1 MDNSGLKAPGS
12 YEYRLTVPAA
22 VIDLNGHVN
31 NAEYVRWMQAAAE
44 AHSDAVGWP
53 AERYQAIQAGWLVQ
67 SHRIDYQQPAFV
79 AEELAVYT
87 WVAEFR
93 RVRSR
98 RRYRFVRLQ
107 DEVVLAVAET
117 AWVFFDRRSGKPRVI
132 PEDLIAAFAVA
143 PAEGEPSPQSNK
155 DS

>member
-1 MDNSGLKAPGS
+1 MANSELKAPGS

-44 AHSDAVGWP
+44 AHSDHVGWP

-67 SHRIDYQQPAFV
+67 SHRIDYRQPAFIE
-79 AEELAVYT
+79 EELAVYT

-98 RRYRFVRLQ
+98 RRYQFVRLK

-117 AWVFFDRRSGKPRVI
+117 AWVFFDRQSGKPRVI
-132 PEDLIAAFAVA
+132 PKNLIEAFTT
-143 PAEGEPSPQSNK
+143 PSEQHFPGELTGGGT
-155 DS
+155 